1 MDGNE
6 VDENV
11 EMMRSIED
19 RVFRVVKKESFS
31 DSWDGS
37 LKSNEKA
44 DLQVVTYIRNSFKV
58 YEKNSKK
65 DETFFSF

>member
-1 MDGNE
+1 M
-6 VDENV
+6 DENV

-19 RVFRVVKKESFS
+19 RVFRVVKKESFI
-31 DSWDGS
+31 DTWDGS

-58 YEKNSKK
+58 FEKNSKK